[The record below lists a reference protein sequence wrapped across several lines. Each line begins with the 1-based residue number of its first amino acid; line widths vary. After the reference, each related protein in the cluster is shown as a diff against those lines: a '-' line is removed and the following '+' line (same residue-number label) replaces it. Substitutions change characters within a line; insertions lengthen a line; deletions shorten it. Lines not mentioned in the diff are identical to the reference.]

1 MRPLTQDLSAF
12 NKFDFEKPPVGMKF
26 LFHKPQGIERIDKN
40 LAFCEMV
47 AEAQR
52 RGTPFYF
59 TKENE
64 TCFGTLALG
73 MVDMPPFAESGQIG
87 LKLEIFEEPRANTRL
102 YLELPKMPRGTVN
115 YVALA
120 TLDKLTFEPDV
131 LIIMAKPSQ
140 AEIILRAM
148 SYSTG
153 ELWETKKTGVL
164 GCAWAFVYPYQSGK
178 VNYTVTGISMGM
190 KAHEAFPEGGIMI
203 SIPYN
208 WIPII
213 MQNLKEMKWV
223 LPAYAAGRKKF
234 VKQKMSMME
243 ELIRE
248 SQNP

>member
-1 MRPLTQDLSAF
+1 MSPSQTDLSIF
-12 NKFDFEKPPVGMKF
+12 KKFKFKYPPVGMKF
-26 LFHKPQGIERIDKN
+26 LFHKPEGIEQIDKN

-102 YLELPKMPRGTVN
+102 YLELPKIPRGTVN
-115 YVALA
+115 YVVLS
-120 TLDKLTFEPDV
+120 TLDKMPFEPDV
-131 LIIMAKPSQ
+131 LIIMATPSQ

-178 VNYTVTGISMGM
+178 INYTVTGLSMGM
-190 KAHEAFPEGGIMI
+190 KAHEAFPEGWVMI

-208 WIPII
+208 WLPTIT
-213 MQNLKEMKWV
+213 QNLKKMKWV
-223 LPAYAAGRKKF
+223 LPAYAAGREKF

>member
-1 MRPLTQDLSAF
+1 MRPLQTDLSIF
-12 NKFDFEKPPVGMKF
+12 KKFKFEMPPVGMKF

-87 LKLEIFEEPRANTRL
+87 LKLEVFEEPRANTRL
-102 YLELPKMPRGTVN
+102 YLELPKMSRGTVN

-164 GCAWAFVYPYQSGK
+164 GCAWAFIYPYQSGK

-190 KAHEAFPEGGIMI
+190 KAHEAFPEGWIMI

-223 LPAYAAGRKKF
+223 LPAYAAGREKF
-234 VKQKMSMME
+234 IKQKMNMME

-248 SQNP
+248 SQSP

>member
-1 MRPLTQDLSAF
+1 
-12 NKFDFEKPPVGMKF
+12 
-26 LFHKPQGIERIDKN
+26 
-40 LAFCEMV
+40 
-47 AEAQR
+47 
-52 RGTPFYF
+52 
-59 TKENE
+59 
-64 TCFGTLALG
+64 
-73 MVDMPPFAESGQIG
+73 
-87 LKLEIFEEPRANTRL
+87 
-102 YLELPKMPRGTVN
+102 MPRGTVN
-115 YVALA
+115 YVVLA

-190 KAHEAFPEGGIMI
+190 KAHEALPEGWIMI

-208 WIPII
+208 WIPTI

-223 LPAYAAGRKKF
+223 LPAYAAGREKF
-234 VKQKMSMME
+234 LKQKMRMME
-243 ELIRE
+243 ELIQE

>member
-1 MRPLTQDLSAF
+1 MRPLTQDLSVF
-12 NKFDFEKPPVGMKF
+12 NKFNFEKPPVGMKF
-26 LFHKPQGIERIDKN
+26 LFHKPKGIEQIDKN

-87 LKLEIFEEPRANTRL
+87 LKLEVFEEPRANTRL

-140 AEIILRAM
+140 AEVILRAM
-148 SYSTG
+148 SYKTG
-153 ELWETKKTGVL
+153 EPWETKKTGVL

-178 VNYTVTGISMGM
+178 VNYTITGISMGM
-190 KAHEAFPEGGIMI
+190 KAHEAFPEGWIMI

-213 MQNLKEMKWV
+213 TQNLKEMKWV
-223 LPAYAAGRKKF
+223 LPAYAAGREKF
-234 VKQKMSMME
+234 LKQKMNMME

>member
-1 MRPLTQDLSAF
+1 MRPLTQDLSVF
-12 NKFDFEKPPVGMKF
+12 NKFNFEKQPVGMKF
-26 LFHKPQGIERIDKN
+26 LFHKPEEIGQIDKN

-87 LKLEIFEEPRANTRL
+87 LKLEVFEEPRANTRL

-153 ELWETKKTGVL
+153 ELWEAKKTGVL

-178 VNYTVTGISMGM
+178 VNYTPTGISMGM
-190 KAHEAFPEGGIMI
+190 KAHEVFPEGWIMI

-213 MQNLKEMKWV
+213 TQNLKEMKWV
-223 LPAYAAGRKKF
+223 LPAYAAGREKF

>member
-1 MRPLTQDLSAF
+1 MRPLTQDLSVF
-12 NKFDFEKPPVGMKF
+12 KKFKFEMPPVGMKF
-26 LFHKPQGIERIDKN
+26 LFHKPEGIEQIDKT

-64 TCFGTLALG
+64 ACFGTLALG

-153 ELWETKKTGVL
+153 ELWEAKKTGVL

-190 KAHEAFPEGGIMI
+190 KAHEAFPEGWIMI

-223 LPAYAAGRKKF
+223 LPAYAAGREKF